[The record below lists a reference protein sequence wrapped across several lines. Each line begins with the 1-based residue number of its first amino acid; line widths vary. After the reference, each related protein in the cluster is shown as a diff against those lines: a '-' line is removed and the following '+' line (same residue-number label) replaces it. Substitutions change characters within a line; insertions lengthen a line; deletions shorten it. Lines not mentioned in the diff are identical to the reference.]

1 MNLIKFDKVFI
12 FQARIS
18 PMIAPYIADLSVYH
32 EKLPLMVFGSA
43 ALIAG

>member
-1 MNLIKFDKVFI
+1 MEYVRTFI